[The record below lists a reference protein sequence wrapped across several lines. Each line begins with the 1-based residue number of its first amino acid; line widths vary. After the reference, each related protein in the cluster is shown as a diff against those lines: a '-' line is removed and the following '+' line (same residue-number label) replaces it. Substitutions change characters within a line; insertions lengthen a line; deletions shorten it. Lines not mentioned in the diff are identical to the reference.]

1 MIHRI
6 GRRHRVFWLLW
17 ILWSARHLLSHDDQ
31 LSRSFLPAADVQFL
45 KALSQIISRDVVEIM
60 PQHDSRSL
68 CTLCPSFFLHHTYCE
83 RRRRR
88 PEFSS
93 LDIDAGALDL
103 LMWFRRIGYIT
114 GSAEIFLCCREK
126 KHEFDGEQ
134 RALFTVDGK
143 VFSTTTGKTTRNSEE
158 LETRRAYT
166 VRPSFLSFVS
176 RQRQNTSSSFS
187 PEALPSCLHL
197 PPIPEPSMR
206 HFYTHTFYF
215 LNFP

>member
-1 MIHRI
+1 MS
-6 GRRHRVFWLLW
+6 
-17 ILWSARHLLSHDDQ
+17 WSIELAEDIEYSGFFGYSGPLAICLSHDDQ
-31 LSRSFLPAADVQFL
+31 LSRSFLTAADVQFL

-126 KHEFDGEQ
+126 KARIRWRAERFVHSRRQGLFDYYW
-134 RALFTVDGK
+134 K
-143 VFSTTTGKTTRNSEE
+143 NHWE
-158 LETRRAYT
+158 LWRTWNETRLY
-166 VRPSFLSFVS
+166 RPTL
-176 RQRQNTSSSFS
+176 
-187 PEALPSCLHL
+187 LPFFRIL
-197 PPIPEPSMR
+197 PAAK
-206 HFYTHTFYF
+206 HF
-215 LNFP
+215 